1 MYDIGHMEP
10 RIQYTT
16 AADGVNIAFFAMGD
30 GVPAVIVPEALPF
43 SDIDAHMR
51 REEEHAMYDALARTH
66 RLVRYDTRGS
76 GSSDRDVADFSLDA
90 YVHDLEAVVDAAGV
104 DRFVLYAG
112 WAGGPVAIAYAARH
126 PERVSHLALCHSYA
140 RAAEAMQ
147 TPEMLA
153 ISGLLEHSWEIFTE
167 SIAHALIVGWSE
179 GTLAHDLAIYLRG
192 CMTHDV
198 AKRAFPAVGQF
209 DASASIAEVR
219 APTLVM
225 TSNEVPWPPGE
236 LARGLA
242 ARIPGA
248 RLMSMSGRKANDD
261 QAWQAIDEFI
271 GLRAPAGHTTQTATA
286 GGEFV
291 TILFTD
297 IEGSTTLTQRHGDA
311 RAQEIVRAHNQI
323 VRDALRA
330 RGGNETKHTGDG
342 IMASFPS
349 ASRAIESAIAIQ
361 QAFESYNEH
370 HPEMRLGVRIGL
382 NAGEPVAEE
391 RDLFGTAVQLARRVC
406 DHAEPG
412 QVLVPEGVRYLVAGK
427 GFLFADTGIVSLKGF
442 EDPVRLYEVRW
453 QDA

>member
-1 MYDIGHMEP
+1 MEP

-16 AADGVNIAFFAMGD
+16 AADGVNIAFFEMGD
-30 GVPAVIVPEALPF
+30 GIPTVLIPDALPF
-43 SDIDAHMR
+43 SHIQARMGRDD
-51 REEEHAMYDALARTH
+51 EHAMFDALARTH
-66 RLVRYDTRGS
+66 RVVRYDCRGS
-76 GSSDRDVADFSLDA
+76 GSSDHAVDDFSLDA
-90 YVHDLEAVVDAAGV
+90 YVRDLEAVVDAAGAG
-104 DRFVLYAG
+104 RFVLYAG
-112 WAGGPVAIAYAARH
+112 WAGGPIAIAYAARH

-153 ISGLLEHSWEIFTE
+153 ISGMLPHSWEMFTE

-179 GTLAHDLAIYLRG
+179 GGLAHELAVFLRG
-192 CMTHDV
+192 CMSHAT
-198 AKRAFPAVGQF
+198 AMRAFPAVGEF
-209 DASASIAEVR
+209 DATASLAAVS
-219 APTLVM
+219 APTLVL
-225 TSNEVPWPPGE
+225 TSNEVPWPPPE
-236 LARGLA
+236 LARSLA

-248 RLMSMSGRKANDD
+248 RLVGVARKMPETE
-261 QAWQAIDEFI
+261 AWNAIDEFI
-271 GLRAPAGHTTQTATA
+271 GLRAPAGHAA
-286 GGEFV
+286 PSVSPAAGEFV

-330 RGGNETKHTGDG
+330 RGGSETKHTGDG

-361 QAFESYNEH
+361 QAVEAYNDH
-370 HPEMRLGVRIGL
+370 HPELRLGVRIGL

-453 QDA
+453 QGEG